1 MTRLFLPKTFLSIKK
16 RSACCSLYFSTN
28 VLCNSF
34 KDRVLTGEACA
45 VVPISECKSRDFFNT
60 SQIFREEN
68 SEETLGLPK
77 NIDTSALIIN
87 NKWRRKKF
95 TKNLPKRT
103 CRWIPSANI
112 WFYIHAAKFFH
123 TILWLKCWRTCF
135 SNWCMTFYIR
145 GTAFYTD
152 LIGSYHIIPGYEA
165 HRLCWWMTVAKLFWV
180 YDLLPVFY

>member
-1 MTRLFLPKTFLSIKK
+1 MDSFSKYLILYPCGKILSYHFMIKM
-16 RSACCSLYFSTN
+16 L
-28 VLCNSF
+28 
-34 KDRVLTGEACA
+34 
-45 VVPISECKSRDFFNT
+45 
-60 SQIFREEN
+60 
-68 SEETLGLPK
+68 
-77 NIDTSALIIN
+77 
-87 NKWRRKKF
+87 
-95 TKNLPKRT
+95 KRT
-103 CRWIPSANI
+103 CRWIPSANIWFYIHAAKFFHTILWLKCWRTCFSNWCMTFYIRGTAFYSRWIPSANI